1 MQKAR
6 RHPTKGLRPLVGAR
20 FQDLFHPLIQGTFH
34 LSFTVL
40 VHYRS
45 LRSIQPYRMVPADS
59 HKASPTS
66 QYSGSYQNTIAYL
79 YAAIMLYGRVSH
91 PIPVYVSIHFVVLQ
105 PRICRNICGLG
116 SFPFARH
123 YSGNHY
129 YFLFLCL
136 LRCFSSARLR
146 ICNYPSGNQVSPFR
160 NLRINSYLPIPVAYR
175 SLSRL
180 SSPLR
185 AKASPVYPFLL
196 SSTYTAF
203 ARYGMLFRV
212 LSVLISSPGQVPSF
226 P

>member
-6 RHPTKGLRPLVGAR
+6 RHTTCVLRPLVSTR
-20 FQDLFHPLIQGTFH
+20 FQVLFHSPVRGSFH
-34 LSFTVL
+34 LSLTVL

-66 QYSGSYQNTIAYL
+66 RYSGYHYPSISYVYVAVTR
-79 YAAIMLYGRVSH
+79 YGQVSH
-91 PIPVYVSIHFVVLQ
+91 PVLLHFTIHVVVLQ
-105 PRICRNICGLG
+105 PQLCRNIAGLG

-160 NLRINSYLPIPVAYR
+160 NLRINSYLLIPVAYR

-212 LSVLISSPGQVPSF
+212 LSDSRYKS
-226 P
+226 